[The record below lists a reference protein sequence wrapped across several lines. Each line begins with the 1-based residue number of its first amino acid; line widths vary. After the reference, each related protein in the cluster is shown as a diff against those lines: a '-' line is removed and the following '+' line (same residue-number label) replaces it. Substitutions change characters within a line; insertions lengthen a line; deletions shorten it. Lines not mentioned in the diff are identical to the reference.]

1 MNDHRRRLGGAGR
14 KRGAGF
20 AGAGADVCFVER
32 VQTMLRAQGVETWVF
47 GGWGEELRGLIRPRD
62 HADLD
67 LLYPGETWDE
77 VDALALDWIEGKRLP
92 WKRVFAQEAV
102 AVELFLVQRDE
113 QGWYTALRQRVHRW
127 PENVL
132 ASNGHLR
139 VASTAALASFRHSY
153 RVDAAA

>member
-1 MNDHRRRLGGAGR
+1 MNDL
-14 KRGAGF
+14 
-20 AGAGADVCFVER
+20 VFVER
-32 VQTMLRAQGVETWVF
+32 VQTMLRARGVETWVF

-62 HADLD
+62 HVDLD
-67 LLYPGETWDE
+67 LLYPGESWDD
-77 VDALALDWIEGKRLP
+77 VDALDLDWIEGKRFP
-92 WKRVFAQEAV
+92 WKRAFALEAV

-113 QGWYTALRQRVHRW
+113 EGWYTALRRRVHRW

>member
-1 MNDHRRRLGGAGR
+1 MNDL
-14 KRGAGF
+14 
-20 AGAGADVCFVER
+20 VFVEG
-32 VQTMLRAQGVETWVF
+32 VQTMLRAEGIETWVF

-62 HADLD
+62 HVDVD
-67 LLYPGETWDE
+67 LLYPAESWAE
-77 VDALALDWIEGKRLP
+77 VDALDLDWIEGKRFP
-92 WKRVFAQEAV
+92 WKRAFAQEAV
-102 AVELFLVQRDE
+102 AIELFLVQHDE
-113 QGWYTALRQRVHRW
+113 RGWYTALRERVHRW